1 MSPSPA
7 RMASSSDKVEDTSE
21 AKTEVEAKTADDA
34 KTADETKVDNN
45 DFTVVEEE
53 GQEKFQC
60 NNCDMKLDK
69 VISMKR
75 HITSKHVVKT
85 PGRKRKSMESAKVET
100 NKKEAKIDDDLTD
113 SIMEGLGSEYTST
126 QSDIDNMDKLKKK
139 NWL

>member
-7 RMASSSDKVEDTSE
+7 RMASGSDKIQDTTVDKAEAEDKTADE
-21 AKTEVEAKTADDA
+21 AKTEDEA
-34 KTADETKVDNN
+34 KVDNN

-60 NNCDMKLDK
+60 NNCDVKLDK

-75 HITSKHVVKT
+75 HITSKHVLKT
-85 PGRKRKSMESAKVET
+85 PGKKRKSMESAKVET
-100 NKKEAKIDDDLTD
+100 NKKEAKIDDNLTD

-126 QSDIDNMDKLKKK
+126 QGI
-139 NWL
+139 